1 MIAKLGFRNILRNRR
16 RTIITCLIMGLGLTA
31 LIFADAFL
39 RGLNENMI
47 TSVTESFIGDGQIHR
62 NDFLKTREI
71 EKTITHSEDTLKKL
85 KDDSSI
91 KLAVPRT
98 IASGMMASPTDILPI
113 VIYGIVP
120 DEEIKISSIKDSIV
134 IGKYLSQLEP
144 GQVLIGEKL
153 AKFLGATVGDKV
165 VVTTAQAKTGL
176 LAQELFRVGAIF
188 KMKNKDLDSTVAF
201 INLPKSQELM
211 GIGSEFHEIVFKFNN
226 KADVLNTPSSFLNKF
241 SSDDNQALSW
251 KKLVPAIDA
260 GIQLTTYS
268 LYIGSVILFAIIA
281 LSTMNTLFMSL
292 YERMYEFGIMKAIGT
307 RPEFIFKL
315 IITEALALALL
326 STVLG
331 VLLGI
336 CITSLTAW
344 TGISH
349 LTDVEYLGTT
359 IRHSIR
365 PIISLHQYIIYPLAI
380 IIFTTLSA
388 IYPAITA
395 GRIIPSQSMRRD

>member
-47 TSVTESFIGDGQIHR
+47 NSVTESFIGDGQIHR
-62 NDFLKTREI
+62 NEFLKTREI
-71 EKTITHSEDTLKKL
+71 EKTINHSEETLAKL
-85 KDDSSI
+85 RINSKI
-91 KLAVPRT
+91 KMAVPRV
-98 IASGMMASPTDILPI
+98 IGSGMVASPTDILPI

-120 DEEIKISSIKDSIV
+120 EEEMKISSIKESI
-134 IGKYLSQLEP
+134 IKGQYLNELEP

-153 AKFLGATVGDKV
+153 AKFLGAGVGDKV
-165 VVTTAQAKTGL
+165 VITTAQAKTGQL
-176 LAQELFRVGAIF
+176 GQELFRIGAIF

-201 INLPKSQELM
+201 INFKKGQELM
-211 GIGSEFHEIVFKFNN
+211 GVTNEFHEIVFKFND
-226 KADVLNTPSSFLNKF
+226 KSDVLNTPASFLKQF
-241 SSDDNQALSW
+241 SDDDNQALSW
-251 KKLVPAIDA
+251 KSLVPAIDA

-315 IITEALALALL
+315 IIAEAMSLAVL

-331 VLLGI
+331 VMLGLL
-336 CITSLTAW
+336 ITNITAW
-344 TGISH
+344 TGINH

-365 PIISLHQYIIYPLAI
+365 PVMSLHQYIIYPVAI
-380 IIFTTLSA
+380 FIFTSLSA